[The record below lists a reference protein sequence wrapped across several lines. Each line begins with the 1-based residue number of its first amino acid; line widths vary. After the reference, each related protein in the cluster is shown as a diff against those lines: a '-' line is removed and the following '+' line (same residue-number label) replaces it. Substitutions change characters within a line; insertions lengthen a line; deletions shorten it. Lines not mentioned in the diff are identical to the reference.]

1 MTGTGHHP
9 STCPAT
15 NDLANAFFYN
25 QSEAVCIYI
34 AEPKLY
40 LLLYFMKH
48 HIFFYIDYFAM
59 LIEPSEQEVETVY
72 TGGWEINCDSL
83 GPCHLDE
90 VSRGSV
96 IWGIF

>member
-1 MTGTGHHP
+1 
-9 STCPAT
+9 
-15 NDLANAFFYN
+15 
-25 QSEAVCIYI
+25 
-34 AEPKLY
+34 
-40 LLLYFMKH
+40 MKH

-72 TGGWEINCDSL
+72 TGGWEINYDSL